1 MTTNSDARHSH
12 DTFQV
17 SSILGRLCSLAG
29 WRVLLLAIALCVMSQ
44 SVWAQPPTTDG
55 ERRSQLG
62 EQQRLVERKMTE
74 LENKFTAIALQIQEK
89 EPDRAKKLI
98 EAYQQAREQLLTQR
112 MAEVASLLDSNQL
125 TAAQTKLDEVI
136 AALDELVK
144 LLINQNDQGLS
155 KDREIEMLQQWKQ
168 SIQQMQQD
176 QKQQRQET
184 EKVANKDDTLNKLD
198 AQIKKLDELIKKQQD
213 VISQTEENGGKG
225 LQALDRIADL
235 QFDIRK
241 QTDKLKEEI
250 AGDPANP
257 SDPKNPDPADKTDA
271 AKGDPS
277 SKPSDKPTEK
287 SDAKQGNPADSK
299 PSEPSAGKSGDSK
312 SGPPSQPKDGQPGEG
327 QPKPGGEPSDSK
339 SPSTEP
345 PKPGQKP
352 LEQASQS
359 QQRAEEK
366 LASGKAA
373 DAQRQQEKAVDD
385 LKQARNE
392 LEKEKRRIASL
403 PPEAFQQM
411 AQAQRRTRD
420 KAMELA
426 KKMAEAPKP
435 KPSSED
441 QAQAGDQNKKQPG
454 QQQVQDAGDSMQKA
468 AKDLNEQDAQQA
480 ERKQREAEKKLQQAL
495 DEIEERLNQL
505 REETREEKLK
515 RLEARFREMLDRQ
528 KIASVMTV
536 ELNDKQTNLG
546 AFKRRDQLLLLRMS
560 TEESEISELGQQAY
574 DLLLEDG
581 TSVVF
586 PEIVQDLRGDLDRAS
601 QLLAQ
606 ERTDQLTQLI
616 QREIEATLQE
626 LLDSLKEAKKEGGG
640 GGGGGGGGKQPLL
653 KKSAELK
660 MLRASQLRVN
670 RQTKQFDAIQSGR
683 GLDGDLET
691 EIKNIAERQA
701 QLLEMAERIM
711 DNDSEDK

>member
-1 MTTNSDARHSH
+1 MRTNR
-12 DTFQV
+12 V
-17 SSILGRLCSLAG
+17 SRESNKAFGFRSVTGIYALSVAL
-29 WRVLLLAIALCVMSQ
+29 VLCVATQ
-44 SVWAQPPTTDG
+44 SVHAQPPTTDG

-89 EPDRAKKLI
+89 EPERAKKLI

-112 MAEVASLLDSNQL
+112 MAEVATLLDSNQL
-125 TAAQTKLDEVI
+125 VAAQTKLDEVI
-136 AALDELVK
+136 AALEELVK
-144 LLINQNDQGLS
+144 LLVNQNDQGLS

-168 SIQQMQQD
+168 SIQQMQQE

-184 EKVANKDDTLNKLD
+184 EKVANKNDTLNKLD

-225 LQALDRIADL
+225 LQALDRVADQ
-235 QFDIRK
+235 QFDVRK
-241 QTDKLKEEI
+241 QTDQLKEEI
-250 AGDPANP
+250 VGEVESPA
-257 SDPKNPDPADKTDA
+257 DPKNPDSGDNPDRV
-271 AKGDPS
+271 KGDP
-277 SKPSDKPTEK
+277 
-287 SDAKQGNPADSK
+287 N
-299 PSEPSAGKSGDSK
+299 
-312 SGPPSQPKDGQPGEG
+312 SQPKDGQPGSG
-327 QPKPGGEPSDSK
+327 QSKPGGEQSDPK
-339 SPSTEP
+339 SPSNEP

-352 LEQASQS
+352 LEQASQA

-385 LKQARNE
+385 LNQARNE
-392 LEKEKRRIASL
+392 LEKERRRIASL
-403 PPEAFQQM
+403 PPEAFEQM

-426 KKMAEAPKP
+426 KKMGEAPKP

-454 QQQVQDAGDSMQKA
+454 QQQVQEAGDSMQKA

-480 ERKQREAEKKLQQAL
+480 ERKQRDAEKKLQQAL

-515 RLEARFREMLDRQ
+515 RLEARFREMLERQ
-528 KIASVMTV
+528 KIASVMTI
-536 ELNDKQTNLG
+536 ELNDKKTNLG
-546 AFKRRDQLLLLRMS
+546 DFKRRDQLLLLRMS

-586 PEIVQDLRGDLDRAS
+586 PEIVQDLRSDLDRTS

-616 QREIEATLQE
+616 QREVEATLQE
-626 LLDSLKEAKKEGGG
+626 LLDSLKEAQKSGGG

-670 RQTKQFDAIQSGR
+670 RQTKQFDAIKSSR
-683 GLDGDLET
+683 ALDGDLEA
-691 EIKNIAERQA
+691 EIKNIADRED

-711 DNDSEDK
+711 DNDDEDK